1 MSRPSQIRSAALLA
15 PLAVLWTLAC
25 GGDLVEPTPSP
36 SFAVTPEA
44 SALQVALGSTD
55 LSVGENRLTFG
66 LIDRDTGPVRDVPVV
81 VSTFRLKPRG
91 PEGPV
96 QTVDGVFRKWP
107 VAPSG
112 VYTAHVSFDDASAW
126 GIGVSAALGDGAVRS
141 GSVRVEVRETSVT
154 PPVGSPAPAS
164 RSKTLSDVDG
174 LEELT
179 TDRRPDPSLYE
190 LSIAEAIRTGSL
202 AMVLF
207 ATPAYC
213 STSTCGPQIEV
224 VKQLKARFGNR
235 MSFIHVEVYDNPSE
249 IEGDLSRGVISP
261 TVKEWGLPSEPW
273 TFLIDGDGL
282 VDSKFEAF
290 TTLEELEE
298 AVSGLLER

>member
-15 PLAVLWTLAC
+15 SLAVLWTLAC

-44 SALQVALGSTD
+44 FALQVALGSTD

-112 VYTAHVSFDDASAW
+112 VYTAHVSFDDAGAW

-141 GSVRVEVRETSVT
+141 GSVRVKVRETSVT

-190 LSIAEAIRTGSL
+190 LSIAEAIRTG
-202 AMVLF
+202 APTMVLF

-213 STSTCGPQIEV
+213 RTATCGPQIEV

-261 TVKEWGLPSEPW
+261 TVKEWGLPSEP
-273 TFLIDGDGL
+273 
-282 VDSKFEAF
+282 VDFPHRRPRA
-290 TTLEELEE
+290 
-298 AVSGLLER
+298 RP

>member
-112 VYTAHVSFDDASAW
+112 VYTAHVSFDDAGAW

-174 LEELT
+174 LEERVIAGAAQTLK
-179 TDRRPDPSLYE
+179 DPRLRSVLVEISLE
-190 LSIAEAIRTGSL
+190 KGGS
-202 AMVLF
+202 
-207 ATPAYC
+207 
-213 STSTCGPQIEV
+213 
-224 VKQLKARFGNR
+224 
-235 MSFIHVEVYDNPSE
+235 NP
-249 IEGDLSRGVISP
+249 I
-261 TVKEWGLPSEPW
+261 
-273 TFLIDGDGL
+273 
-282 VDSKFEAF
+282 
-290 TTLEELEE
+290 
-298 AVSGLLER
+298 LERLAGEGFTLVTDFSAHSTELLKGTPYEDCVNHVFIRDG